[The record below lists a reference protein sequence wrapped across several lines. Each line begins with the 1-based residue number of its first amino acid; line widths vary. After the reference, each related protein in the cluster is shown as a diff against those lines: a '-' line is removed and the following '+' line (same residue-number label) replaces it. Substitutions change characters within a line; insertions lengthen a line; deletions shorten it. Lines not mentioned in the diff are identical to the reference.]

1 MFSAEDVTG
10 AMEDAA
16 SVAGTERV
24 DIRMREYDAVDM
36 EIDGERGVNLE
47 NELAAADGLGE
58 AFDLTPSMMASRAT
72 CMFTEGN
79 GKPRGS
85 EEPAIATKPTL
96 WLVKLAKEAVS
107 ELFVHHRDEVQQS
120 WGEPLDQEEA
130 LGYLVCDA
138 LGCELVPDEARS
150 IGKKATLAITC
161 PRKGAKQADT
171 KLKGSASAKRAKAR
185 RAAEKS
191 EEKRAALRPKLAGI
205 DAERDAKRVELWGSV
220 LDVRLPRGQI
230 VQGTAPVP
238 AVEMGADAAVAA
250 AEAKLA
256 AAQAAR
262 AEAALAHDAAERAQ
276 LKLIP
281 RALRGEGGPHEWTMT
296 MEQELRKQMCAAA
309 CCSLPRTVRR
319 CASALT
325 AAYARTP
332 RTGFGRRRPMS
343 RTTSCRG
350 STASC
355 STRTTCGLS
364 VLWRSETR
372 RRLPTTRAR
381 RSKRRGRCGPR
392 RSGS

>member
-24 DIRMREYDAVDM
+24 DIRMREDDAVDM

-58 AFDLTPSMMASRAT
+58 ALDLKPSMLASRET
-72 CMFTEGN
+72 RMFTEGI
-79 GKPRGS
+79 GKPRRS

-161 PRKGAKQADT
+161 PSKGA

-185 RAAEKS
+185 KAAEKS

-250 AEAKLA
+250 AEVA
-256 AAQAAR
+256 
-262 AEAALAHDAAERAQ
+262 DVV
-276 LKLIP
+276 I
-281 RALRGEGGPHEWTMT
+281 
-296 MEQELRKQMCAAA
+296 
-309 CCSLPRTVRR
+309 
-319 CASALT
+319 
-325 AAYARTP
+325 
-332 RTGFGRRRPMS
+332 
-343 RTTSCRG
+343 
-350 STASC
+350 
-355 STRTTCGLS
+355 
-364 VLWRSETR
+364 
-372 RRLPTTRAR
+372 
-381 RSKRRGRCGPR
+381 
-392 RSGS
+392 